1 MKKLVTLSLIFFI
14 LVGCGSTKELNGVP
28 GKKTLKGEW
37 QVDQIEFFG
46 AEGTYKAFM
55 FDMADSFC
63 FKNSIW
69 MFIPNNYTGKFTLAS
84 NSSNCESTTA
94 RIRWSYFD
102 SDTERYIQF
111 KYTDDKNKSLD
122 PMNRGYRMK
131 IESLNQT
138 NMKIELD
145 VEYEGSPFTVVMSMS
160 KISSN
165 VVL

>member
-1 MKKLVTLSLIFFI
+1 MKKLITLSI
-14 LVGCGSTKELNGVP
+14 LLSILLSCGSTKKLNGIP
-28 GKKTLKGEW
+28 GKKILKGEW
-37 QVDQIEFFG
+37 KVDEIEFIG

-55 FDMADSFC
+55 FDMADSYC

-102 SDTERYIQF
+102 SDTERSIQF
-111 KYTDDKNKSLD
+111 KYTDNKNKSLD

-131 IESLNQT
+131 INSLNPT
-138 NMKIELD
+138 NMKMGLD
-145 VEYEGSPFTVVMSMS
+145 LEHQGSSFTVVLNMS